1 MADDTAKDDDERG
14 RKPSK
19 RRMRLESRTIRG
31 RRICRLQSAKNVID
45 HALLCEVREHDL
57 SGEWEEDGA
66 KSGAQWVSWYLGVK
80 LGTAY
85 ERLRVA
91 HELAKRPVLDEAM
104 RNGEVSYTQARAI
117 TRLPLPDC
125 DQELLDLCRRHS
137 GEELEQG
144 IRRARERAVTD
155 TIPIQPRTL
164 RATFEDLGD
173 GSTILR
179 SHLQPEATTSFKRT
193 LQAIKQQN
201 DPNRPASMSDSH
213 ALEVMAN
220 RAARALE
227 GEDPQ
232 SVAHRF
238 EVMVL
243 VHEEALASTDG
254 NRPPM
259 TRCELDDG
267 TQISVDRARMI
278 ACDSPIRALL
288 MRKDGTPLDVGRRTS
303 KVSKRLRKTLRAR
316 DRHCTFPGCTSRLG
330 LDAHHIEHW
339 IDGGE
344 TKESNLT
351 LLCRP
356 HHREV
361 HDKHYRLVRGP
372 DGVEYHGPDGLILP
386 RGSSVPRFSSELPA
400 KIEDDLFERHPI
412 LRGALRM
419 AVDEWVARS
428 RGSAA

>member
-1 MADDTAKDDDERG
+1 MADDPEPRG
-14 RKPSK
+14 RQRRK
-19 RRMRLESRTIRG
+19 RQESRTPRG

-45 HALLCEVREHDL
+45 HAVLCELREHDL
-57 SGEWEEDGA
+57 SREWHEDGA

-91 HELAKRPVLDEAM
+91 HELAKRPILDEAM

-125 DQELLDLCRRHS
+125 DQELLNLCRRHS

-144 IRRARERAVTD
+144 IRQVRQRAVAD
-155 TIPIQPRTL
+155 TLPIQPRAL

-179 SHLQPEATTSFKRT
+179 AHLRPEGAATVKRT
-193 LQAIKQQN
+193 LQGIKQQN
-201 DPNRPASMSDSH
+201 DPNLPNSMSD
-213 ALEVMAN
+213 AEAFEVMAN
-220 RAARALE
+220 RAARVLD
-227 GEDPQ
+227 GEDPR
-232 SVAHRF
+232 SVSHRY
-238 EVMVL
+238 EVMLL
-243 VHEEALASTDG
+243 VSAEALGSTDG

-278 ACDSPIRALL
+278 ACDSPVRALL
-288 MRKDGTPLDVGRRTS
+288 MRQDGTPLDVGRRTS
-303 KVSKRLRKTLRAR
+303 KVSKRLRKTLIAR

-356 HHREV
+356 HHGEV

-372 DGVEYHGPDGLILP
+372 DGVEFHGSDGLVLP
-386 RGSSVPRFSSELPA
+386 RGPSVPRFSSELPT
-400 KIEDDLFERHPI
+400 KIEDDIFERHPV
-412 LRGALRM
+412 LRGALRL